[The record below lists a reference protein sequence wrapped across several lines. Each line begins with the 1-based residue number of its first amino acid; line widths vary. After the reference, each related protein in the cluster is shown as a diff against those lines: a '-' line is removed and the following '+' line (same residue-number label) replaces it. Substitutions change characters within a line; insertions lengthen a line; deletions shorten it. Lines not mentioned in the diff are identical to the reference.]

1 MATLILYLQSGD
13 RGCVSIGHL
22 FNFTRPLQKTLV
34 SNVPTTLTIYSLD
47 HCPLDVP
54 FPFHK
59 FLLMSVCYHQKDT
72 CFRLFSLAKSERT
85 SPPTQLQFS
94 HTGHTE
100 FVICDYAIEETFL
113 DDKSNGFQVEA
124 TKLDDAQA
132 MARLFLVLA
141 VATLHFTSVG
151 VEVAK
156 RKTRRWVDTH
166 WDRGMSYLKIGWLWL
181 RQQSRKNWPV
191 LPPFGLDPK
200 PDPEPAIASRQHGA
214 QPKRHWVVSC
224 FGSS

>member
-1 MATLILYLQSGD
+1 
-13 RGCVSIGHL
+13 
-22 FNFTRPLQKTLV
+22 LQKTLV

-100 FVICDYAIEETFL
+100 FVICDYAIELIFRFL
-113 DDKSNGFQVEA
+113 KRSLNGLHLLSHSPEGV
-124 TKLDDAQA
+124 
-132 MARLFLVLA
+132 
-141 VATLHFTSVG
+141 TLHFYALLITALLELRLKQQCVDLCETSLSASTSPQTEADPPTIAGLMINPERLAGTRGNTFLATVG
-151 VEVAK
+151 EKLHRYWKISKHWLVAL
-156 RKTRRWVDTH
+156 RN
-166 WDRGMSYLKIGWLWL
+166 YLAHPFD
-181 RQQSRKNWPV
+181 QQ
-191 LPPFGLDPK
+191 
-200 PDPEPAIASRQHGA
+200 
-214 QPKRHWVVSC
+214 VVMAL
-224 FGSS
+224 GQL